1 MDRPLAG
8 SAAGRPGNARDS
20 TLRKC
25 ARPASQCVDRSSLHA
40 RSGETLEHV
49 GQDVKWHGEHIYC
62 ILNFLSTRSNRA
74 AFLLWLVALC
84 YILARDER
92 RVCVLPALFETGLWR
107 GLDGSE
113 TAAELTLIS
122 RCNNNPLSLA
132 GRFLVPG
139 SLAVFGLGEPR
150 GVESG
155 RLSLRY
161 DGNVVRHPSDRRAAR
176 RPARRLKERL
186 RIR

>member
-8 SAAGRPGNARDS
+8 TAAGRPGSASDS

-40 RSGETLEHV
+40 RSRETLEHV
-49 GQDVKWHGEHIYC
+49 GQDVKWHGEYIYC
-62 ILNFLSTRSNRA
+62 ILNFLSTRSDRA
-74 AFLLWLVALC
+74 AFLLWRVALC

-122 RCNNNPLSLA
+122 RCNNNPSPWLA
-132 GRFLVPG
+132 GFSFRVPLRCLVLG
-139 SLAVFGLGEPR
+139 SPAAWKAAGCHCGTMETLYGIHLTDEQ
-150 GVESG
+150 
-155 RLSLRY
+155 
-161 DGNVVRHPSDRRAAR
+161 RAAR
-176 RPARRLKERL
+176 RAVSKNA
-186 RIR
+186 

>member
-1 MDRPLAG
+1 
-8 SAAGRPGNARDS
+8 
-20 TLRKC
+20 
-25 ARPASQCVDRSSLHA
+25 
-40 RSGETLEHV
+40 
-49 GQDVKWHGEHIYC
+49 
-62 ILNFLSTRSNRA
+62 
-74 AFLLWLVALC
+74 
-84 YILARDER
+84 LARDER

-161 DGNVVRHPSDRRAAR
+161 DGNVYGIHLTDEQRAAR
-176 RPARRLKERL
+176 RAVSKNA
-186 RIR
+186 